1 MIIRLRN
8 CGKKMLLAE
17 DPDKFPNPEYI
28 NDKPETCPNRRI
40 GNVIPEY
47 QKDPFGTIIANS
59 IGLDKIRTECP
70 HFHEWLEKLE
80 MLN

>member
-1 MIIRLRN
+1 
-8 CGKKMLLAE
+8 MLLAE